1 MWKDSIRNIVIIFQT
16 TILRFVGFYVRRS
29 ANILKE
35 NYWILRIGLMG
46 KCQKVPKF
54 DFQSQYVTVKS
65 RAVDQS
71 TIQFLTILGV
81 LLTKTCYH
89 PRHATIA
96 MSSNQFKSHLIFLPE
111 CRILKNSDQIF
122 FNLYLWKMHL
132 HDKKMKYFTLLFFKN
147 RASHGK
153 REYIH
158 VITKIEMNSCS
169 LYA

>member
-1 MWKDSIRNIVIIFQT
+1 
-16 TILRFVGFYVRRS
+16 
-29 ANILKE
+29 
-35 NYWILRIGLMG
+35 
-46 KCQKVPKF
+46 VPKF
-54 DFQSQYVTVKS
+54 DFQSQYVTVKL

>member
-1 MWKDSIRNIVIIFQT
+1 MPN
-16 TILRFVGFYVRRS
+16 
-29 ANILKE
+29 
-35 NYWILRIGLMG
+35 
-46 KCQKVPKF
+46 F

-122 FNLYLWKMHL
+122 FNLYLWKM
-132 HDKKMKYFTLLFFKN
+132 KYFTLLFFKN

-153 REYIH
+153 RQYIH
-158 VITKIEMNSCS
+158 VITKIEMNS
-169 LYA
+169 